1 METILES
8 QTNRVKSPEPRED
21 LVRDLL
27 SELRRLAEETGTLD
41 TPYLAYA
48 LILDAQRERASDV
61 HIEPRSDNYRLRM
74 RIDGYLHDAAILN
87 VPHARILLNQFKAIS
102 DLDPIVR
109 FTPKDTRAT
118 VVLPKGKIDLRL
130 ALAPC
135 QHGEKLAIRL
145 LDPQRLERSIR
156 ELGMEPAMLAQ
167 LEQWLE
173 NVSGMFLAAGPTGS
187 GKTTTI
193 YALMHELKFRNKSIV
208 SLEDPVEY
216 QIDGITQIK
225 IDELHRVDFA
235 EGVKAILRLDPDF
248 LVLGEM
254 RDKASARSAINAA
267 LSGRALLSTIH
278 CRDAVGAVTTLRN
291 WDLLDQEIAESLVVV
306 VAQRL
311 VRRLCEKC
319 KREVKPSDKE
329 LRWFVANGFTPPPTL
344 WAPAGC
350 KYCNQI
356 GYFGRIGVFEL
367 WRLTDDDYQAILR
380 HRDEHSLRQA
390 LAIRRGQN
398 IVNDAVQKVRSGLTS
413 LQEVKGLGIGL
424 SNASERLDQAL

>member
-1 METILES
+1 MQTSLES
-8 QTNRVKSPEPRED
+8 QNPGKTPELRTD
-21 LVRDLL
+21 FVRGLL
-27 SELRRLAEETGTLD
+27 SELKRLAEECGTLD
-41 TPYLAYA
+41 TPDLAYA
-48 LILDAQRERASDV
+48 LIQDAQRERASDI
-61 HIEPRSDNYRLRM
+61 HIEPRSDSYRLRL
-74 RIDGYLHDAAILN
+74 RIDGVLHDAAVLN
-87 VPHARILLNQFKAIS
+87 VPQARILINQFKAIS
-102 DLDPIVR
+102 DLDPIIR
-109 FTPKDTRAT
+109 FTPKDTRTT
-118 VVLPKGKIDLRL
+118 VMLPTNKIDLRL

-156 ELGMEPAMLAQ
+156 ELGLEPLMLAQ
-167 LEQWLE
+167 IEDWLE

-193 YALMHELKFRNKSIV
+193 YALMHELKFRTKSII

-216 QIDGITQIK
+216 QIDGITQIR
-225 IDELHRVDFA
+225 IDELHHVDFA

-319 KREVKPSDKE
+319 EKEVKPNDNE
-329 LRWFVANGFTPPPTL
+329 LRWFEANHFAPPAAL
-344 WAPAGC
+344 WQASGC
-350 KYCNQI
+350 KHCNEI
-356 GYFGRIGVFEL
+356 GYYGRIGVFEL
-367 WRLTDDDYQAILR
+367 WRLTDDDYHAILT
-380 HRDEHSLRQA
+380 HRDERALRQA
-390 LAIRRGQN
+390 LAARRGQN
-398 IVNDAVQKVRSGLTS
+398 ILNDAVQKVRVGLTS
-413 LQEVKGLGIGL
+413 LSEVRTL
-424 SNASERLDQAL
+424 SVGV

>member
-1 METILES
+1 METLS
-8 QTNRVKSPEPRED
+8 ATPAAPAKTPELRTD

-27 SELRRLAEETGTLD
+27 AELRRLAEETGTLD
-41 TPYLAYA
+41 TPDLAYA
-48 LILDAQRERASDV
+48 LVLDAQRERASDV
-61 HIEPRSDNYRLRM
+61 HIEPRSDNYRVRL
-74 RIDGYLHDAAILN
+74 RIDGFLHDAAILN

-102 DLDPIVR
+102 DLDPIMR

-118 VVLPKGKIDLRL
+118 VMLPKGKLDLRL

-145 LDPQRLERSIR
+145 LDPTRLERSIR
-156 ELGMEPAMLAQ
+156 ELGLAPAMLEQ

-193 YALMHELKFRNKSIV
+193 YALLHELKFRNKSIV

-225 IDELHRVDFA
+225 VDELHHVDFA

-248 LVLGEM
+248 LMLGEM
-254 RDKASARSAINAA
+254 RDEASARSAINAA

-291 WDLLDQEIAESLVVV
+291 WDILDQEIAESLVVV

-319 KREVKPSDKE
+319 RRETKVSDADAK
-329 LRWFVANGFTPPPTL
+329 WFDTLKIPPPPTR
-344 WAPAGC
+344 WVPAGC
-350 KYCNQI
+350 KHCNQI
-356 GYFGRIGVFEL
+356 GYFGRIGIFEL
-367 WRLTDDDYQAILR
+367 WRLDEADYHSILT
-380 HRDEHSLRQA
+380 HSDEHSLRRA
-390 LAIRRGQN
+390 LSRRREQN
-398 IVNDAVQKVRSGLTS
+398 ILTDAAQKVASGVTS
-413 LQEVKGLGIGL
+413 LKEVRAMSGGTLT
-424 SNASERLDQAL
+424 

>member
-1 METILES
+1 METTLEAHPKERQRS
-8 QTNRVKSPEPRED
+8 ELRTD
-21 LVRDLL
+21 LVRNLL

-41 TPYLAYA
+41 TPDLAYA

-61 HIEPRSDNYRLRM
+61 HIEPRSDSYRLRV
-74 RIDGYLHDAAILN
+74 RIDGCLYDAAVLN

-102 DLDPIVR
+102 EVDPIVR

-118 VVLPKGKIDLRL
+118 VILPKGKIDLRL

-193 YALMHELKFRNKSIV
+193 YALLHELKFGNKSIV

-225 IDELHRVDFA
+225 VDELHHVDFA

-254 RDKASARSAINAA
+254 RDKLSARSAINAA

-291 WDLLDQEIAESLVVV
+291 WEIADQEIAESLVVV

-319 KREVKPSDKE
+319 KRERSISESERK
-329 LRWFVANGFTPPPTL
+329 WFDVIEAR
-344 WAPAGC
+344 APAKVWTHTGC

-356 GYFGRIGVFEL
+356 GYFGRVGVFEL
-367 WRLTDDDYQAILR
+367 WRLNETDYRAILA
-380 HRDEHSLRQA
+380 HRDEHSLRET
-390 LAIRRGQN
+390 LARRRERN
-398 IVNDAVQKVRSGLTS
+398 ILTDAAQKIAAGITS
-413 LQEVKGLGIGL
+413 LDEIRGMSAGVT
-424 SNASERLDQAL
+424 SA

>member
-1 METILES
+1 MRTTLEAHVS
-8 QTNRVKSPEPRED
+8 EPRRTELRTD

-27 SELRRLAEETGTLD
+27 SELRRLAEETNALE
-41 TPYLAYA
+41 TPDLAYA

-61 HIEPRSDNYRLRM
+61 HIEPQSNGYRLRL
-74 RIDGYLHDAAILN
+74 RIDGCLHDTAVLK
-87 VPHARILLNQFKAIS
+87 VPQARILLNQFKAIS
-102 DLDPIVR
+102 DVDPIVR

-118 VVLPKGKIDLRL
+118 VTLPKGRIDLRL

-156 ELGMEPAMLAQ
+156 ELGMEPSMLAQ

-193 YALMHELKFRNKSIV
+193 YALLHELKFRNKSIV

-216 QIDGITQIK
+216 EVDGITQIK
-225 IDELHRVDFA
+225 VDELHHVDFA

-248 LVLGEM
+248 LMLGEM
-254 RDKASARSAINAA
+254 RDEQSARSAINAA

-291 WDLLDQEIAESLVVV
+291 WDVADQEIAESLVVV

-319 KREVKPSDKE
+319 KQERGISESERK
-329 LRWFVANGFTPPPTL
+329 WFNAIGAQAPAKVST
-344 WAPAGC
+344 PAGC
-350 KYCNQI
+350 KYCNHI
-356 GYFGRIGVFEL
+356 GYFGRVGVFEL
-367 WRLTDDDYQAILR
+367 WRLDEMDYRAILA
-380 HRDEHSLRQA
+380 HKDEHSLREV
-390 LAIRRGQN
+390 LARRREQN
-398 IVNDAVQKVRSGLTS
+398 IFTDAAQKVAAGITS
-413 LQEVKGLGIGL
+413 PDEIRGL
-424 SNASERLDQAL
+424 SGGVTGA

>member
-1 METILES
+1 VLNCAMETLIES
-8 QTNRVKSPEPRED
+8 GAASRTKNTELRTD
-21 LVRDLL
+21 FVRSLL
-27 SELRRLAEETGTLD
+27 AELRRLAEECGTRD
-41 TPYLAYA
+41 TPDLAYA
-48 LILDAQRERASDV
+48 LILDAHRERASDI
-61 HIEPRSDNYRLRM
+61 HIEPRSDSYRLRL
-74 RIDGYLHDAAILN
+74 RIDGLLHDAASLA
-87 VPHARILLNQFKAIS
+87 VPQARILLNQFKAMS

-118 VVLPKGKIDLRL
+118 VILPAGKVDLRL

-145 LDPQRLERSIR
+145 LDAQRLERSIR
-156 ELGMEPAMLAQ
+156 ELGLEGPMLAN
-167 LEQWLE
+167 LEKWLD

-193 YALMHELKFRNKSIV
+193 YALLHELKFRNRSII
-208 SLEDPVEY
+208 SLEDPIEY

-225 IDELHRVDFA
+225 VDELHHVDFA

-248 LVLGEM
+248 LMLGEI
-254 RDKASARSAINAA
+254 RDTASARSAINAA

-291 WDLLDQEIAESLVVV
+291 WGVLDQEIAESLVVV

-319 KREVKPSDKE
+319 RNEVKLTESD
-329 LRWFVANGFTPPPTL
+329 LAWFDAHEIARPAQL
-344 WAPAGC
+344 WRPVGC
-350 KYCNQI
+350 KQCNQI

-367 WRLTDDDYQAILR
+367 WRLDEQDYHAILT
-380 HRDEHSLRQA
+380 HHDEHALRQA
-390 LAIRRGQN
+390 LAARREQN
-398 IVNDAVQKVRSGLTS
+398 ILGDAVHKVTEGWTALSEIRM
-413 LQEVKGLGIGL
+413 LGGR
-424 SNASERLDQAL
+424 N

>member
-1 METILES
+1 MEPTIEAPVS
-8 QTNRVKSPEPRED
+8 EPKRTELRTD

-27 SELRRLAEETGTLD
+27 SELRRLAEETSALE
-41 TPYLAYA
+41 TPDLAYA

-61 HIEPRSDNYRLRM
+61 HIEPASDSYRLRL
-74 RIDGYLHDAAILN
+74 RIDGCLHDTAVLN
-87 VPHARILLNQFKAIS
+87 VPQARILLNQFKAIS
-102 DLDPIVR
+102 DVDPIVR

-118 VVLPKGKIDLRL
+118 VMLPKGKIDLRL

-156 ELGMEPAMLAQ
+156 ELGMEPPMLAQ

-193 YALMHELKFRNKSIV
+193 YALLHELKFRNKSIV

-225 IDELHRVDFA
+225 VDELHHVDFA

-248 LVLGEM
+248 LMLGEM
-254 RDKASARSAINAA
+254 RDKLSARSAINAA

-291 WDLLDQEIAESLVVV
+291 WEVADQEIAESLVVV

-319 KREVKPSDKE
+319 KRERSISESERKWFDKIE
-329 LRWFVANGFTPPPTL
+329 TQAPAKVST
-344 WAPAGC
+344 PAGC

-356 GYFGRIGVFEL
+356 GYFGRVGVFEL
-367 WRLTDDDYQAILR
+367 WRLDEADYRAILA
-380 HRDEHSLRQA
+380 HKDEHSLREA
-390 LAIRRGQN
+390 LARRRERN
-398 IVNDAVQKVRSGLTS
+398 IFTDAAQKVAAGITS
-413 LQEVKGLGIGL
+413 PEEIRGL
-424 SNASERLDQAL
+424 SGGMIGT

>member
-1 METILES
+1 METLEALVS
-8 QTNRVKSPEPRED
+8 DPKRSELRSD

-27 SELRRLAEETGTLD
+27 SELRRLAEEGSALEMPD
-41 TPYLAYA
+41 LAYA

-61 HIEPRSDNYRLRM
+61 HIEPRSDSYRLRV
-74 RIDGYLHDAAILN
+74 RIDGCLHDAAVLN
-87 VPHARILLNQFKAIS
+87 VPQARILLNQFKAIS
-102 DLDPIVR
+102 DVDPIVR

-118 VVLPKGKIDLRL
+118 VMLPKGKIDLRL

-156 ELGMEPAMLAQ
+156 ELGLEPPMLAQ
-167 LEQWLE
+167 LEQWLG

-193 YALMHELKFRNKSIV
+193 YALLHELKFRNKSIV

-225 IDELHRVDFA
+225 VDELHHVDFA

-248 LVLGEM
+248 LMLGEM
-254 RDKASARSAINAA
+254 RDKLSARAAINAA

-291 WDLLDQEIAESLVVV
+291 WDIADQEIAESLVVV

-319 KREVKPSDKE
+319 KRERATSENERK
-329 LRWFVANGFTPPPTL
+329 WFDAIEAPGPAKVPVPT
-344 WAPAGC
+344 GC
-350 KYCNQI
+350 KYCNHI
-356 GYFGRIGVFEL
+356 GYFGRVGVFEL
-367 WRLTDDDYQAILR
+367 WRLDEMDYRAILA
-380 HRDEHSLRQA
+380 HKDEHGLREA
-390 LAIRRGQN
+390 LARRRERS
-398 IVNDAVQKVRSGLTS
+398 ILTDAAQKVAAGITS
-413 LQEVKGLGIGL
+413 LDEVRGL
-424 SNASERLDQAL
+424 SAGAIA

>member
-1 METILES
+1 METLS
-8 QTNRVKSPEPRED
+8 ATPAAPAKTPELRTA

-27 SELRRLAEETGTLD
+27 AELRRLAEETGTLD
-41 TPYLAYA
+41 TPDLAYA
-48 LILDAQRERASDV
+48 LVLDAQRERASDV
-61 HIEPRSDNYRLRM
+61 HIEPRSDNYRVRL
-74 RIDGYLHDAAILN
+74 RIDGFLHDAAILN

-102 DLDPIVR
+102 DLDPIMR

-118 VVLPKGKIDLRL
+118 VMLPKGKLDLRL

-145 LDPQRLERSIR
+145 LDPTRLERSIR
-156 ELGMEPAMLAQ
+156 ELGLAPAMLEQ

-193 YALMHELKFRNKSIV
+193 YALLHELKFRNKSIV

-225 IDELHRVDFA
+225 VDELHHVDFA

-248 LVLGEM
+248 LMLGEM
-254 RDKASARSAINAA
+254 RDEASARSAINAA

-291 WDLLDQEIAESLVVV
+291 WDILDQEIAESLVVV

-319 KREVKPSDKE
+319 RRETKVSDADAK
-329 LRWFVANGFTPPPTL
+329 WFDTLKIPPPQTR
-344 WAPAGC
+344 WVPAGC
-350 KYCNQI
+350 KHCNQI
-356 GYFGRIGVFEL
+356 GYFGRIGIFEL
-367 WRLTDDDYQAILR
+367 WRLDEADYHSILT
-380 HRDEHSLRQA
+380 HSDEHSLRRA
-390 LAIRRGQN
+390 LSRRREQN
-398 IVNDAVQKVRSGLTS
+398 ILTDAAQKVASGVTS
-413 LQEVKGLGIGL
+413 LKEVRAMSGGTLT
-424 SNASERLDQAL
+424 